1 LRKFARAITSVA
13 LMLSVAFAVGSI
25 GAKAQEKQPTN
36 LSSDRT
42 IAYIPPVARA
52 VLTGD
57 PDQVVMALEKQPE
70 QINAKVEAVK
80 GKLAGYTPLILAAA
94 ISNVKIADIL
104 ISRGANVAILDD
116 YHRSA
121 LWYAAFG
128 ENAAVT
134 EALLQDPNGAAKIVN
149 EADNSFRRTPL
160 HLAVRGDNPAV
171 AQLLM
176 QHGAEKSLDL
186 KDVLGYTPSDYCKV
200 DPSGACKYL
209 R

>member
-1 LRKFARAITSVA
+1 MRKFARAITWVP
-13 LMLSVAFAVGSI
+13 LLLSVVFAVGSI
-25 GAKAQEKQPTN
+25 GAKAQENQPTN

-57 PDQVVMALEKQPE
+57 PNQVVMALEKQPE

-80 GKLAGYTPLILAAA
+80 GKMAGYTPLILAAA
-94 ISNVKIADIL
+94 ISNAKIADIL
-104 ISRGANVAILDD
+104 LSRANVAILDD

-128 ENAAVT
+128 ENAAII
-134 EALLQDPNGAAKIVN
+134 EALLQDPNGAAKIIN
-149 EADNSFRRTPL
+149 EADKSFRRTPL

-200 DPSGACKYL
+200 DPSDACKYL

>member
-1 LRKFARAITSVA
+1 MQTRRKR
-13 LMLSVAFAVGSI
+13 
-25 GAKAQEKQPTN
+25 KA
-36 LSSDRT
+36 SCIWIRDRT

-57 PDQVVMALEKQPE
+57 PNQVVMALEKRPE

-80 GKLAGYTPLILAAA
+80 GKMAGYTPLILAAA
-94 ISNVKIADIL
+94 ISNVKIAYIL
-104 ISRGANVAILDD
+104 LSRGANVAILDD

-134 EALLQDPNGAAKIVN
+134 EALLQNPNGAAKIVN

-160 HLAVRGDNPAV
+160 HLAVRGYNPAV

-176 QHGAEKSLDL
+176 QHGDREIARSQRRSWVYSFGLL
-186 KDVLGYTPSDYCKV
+186 QG
-200 DPSGACKYL
+200 
-209 R
+209 